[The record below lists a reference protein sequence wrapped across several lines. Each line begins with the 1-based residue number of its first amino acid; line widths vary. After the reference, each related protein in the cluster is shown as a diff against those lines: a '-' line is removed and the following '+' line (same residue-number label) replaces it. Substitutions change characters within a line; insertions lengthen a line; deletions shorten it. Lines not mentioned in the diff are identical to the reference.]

1 MIVIQVFNKFPVFME
16 AEDTLECS
24 QDPATEPCPEPVK
37 ANVHGCIQ
45 KFPDWANNEMNNN
58 NKHSLGSNTKGY
70 GCKTHYIDS

>member
-1 MIVIQVFNKFPVFME
+1 VVVALILPIGPRILLEEMIVIQVFNKFPVFME

-45 KFPDWANNEMNNN
+45 KFPD
-58 NKHSLGSNTKGY
+58 
-70 GCKTHYIDS
+70 